1 MPIFVTGGNGF
12 IGSYVVNKLLADGH
26 QVRCLLRKTSDTKR
40 LEGLPYEAVLG
51 DVRNFDSVL
60 NGMTGCDGV
69 IHLASLS
76 SWSELASPLMHEIV
90 VDGSKNVFT
99 AEQKLGINRVVFVS
113 SAAATN
119 GTLEPQIQNENS
131 VFTLNPNQLPYSKA
145 KLAVEKMGYPIIT
158 VNPGEVYG
166 PNDWNLITACNLID
180 FAKSSPVLV
189 CSGGTSVVHVEDVA
203 TGIVA
208 ALLRGKIGERYILGG
223 DNLTVRQL
231 AELTLE
237 ILGQKH
243 KKIWQ
248 IPNTALRAAGK
259 VAGALKL
266 PFPIHPNVIPYATR
280 YWMMDN
286 KKAKQELGLEFRN
299 ARETLEPT
307 LQWLQQEHFI
317 SS

>member
-1 MPIFVTGGNGF
+1 MRIFVTGGNGF
-12 IGSYVVNKLLADGH
+12 IGSYVVQTLISKGH
-26 QVRCLLRKTSDTKR
+26 QVKCLLRKTSDTKR
-40 LEGLPYEAVLG
+40 LTGLDYETALG
-51 DVRNFDSVL
+51 DVRDFESIL
-60 NGMTGCDGV
+60 SAMTDCDGV

-76 SWSELASPLMHEIV
+76 SWNELASPLMHEIV
-90 VDGSKNVFT
+90 VTGSQHVFK
-99 AEQKLGINRVVFVS
+99 AAGQLGIDRIVFVS
-113 SAAATN
+113 SAAAIN
-119 GTLEPQIQNENS
+119 GTLEPLIQNENS
-131 VFTLNPNQLPYSKA
+131 VFELDLNQLPYSKA

-166 PNDWNLITACNLID
+166 PQDWNLITACNLID

-208 ALLRGKIGERYILGG
+208 ALLQGKVGERYILGG
-223 DNLTVRQL
+223 ENLTIREL

-237 ILGQKH
+237 ILGQNH

-259 VAGALKL
+259 IASTLRL

-299 ARETLEPT
+299 ARDTLEPT
-307 LQWLQQEHFI
+307 LKWLQHEKLI
-317 SS
+317 S